1 MLRFFPLAGAAIF
14 ALSISS
20 LAQAAPKDAQAKKA
34 LHDAM
39 EVDYLNTD
47 FDKAEQKLNGA
58 LEACGKAGCAPDIK
72 SRLYVALG
80 SVLAGGKKQLDDA
93 KDAFVEALKLDKN
106 AALDPDVASTEIT
119 FAYERARAELKMSSS
134 SGTAVPP
141 PKTPASGEG
150 VIHTPFEAQK
160 LSTPVPIWV
169 ELSPDLGARAKKLT
183 VSYLGTSGGDWRTL
197 VMKKVGDKGYG
208 IDIPCADTANA
219 GTVRYAIT
227 VTGAEGDI
235 LAGAG
240 SRTEPLSTEIQA
252 GFAGEPPHWP
262 GFAAP
267 STCAKVEE
275 GPKQCLDDTQCK
287 ADMVCLAGECRDKP
301 VEQPGEYK
309 KNWVTLSLVADVSI
323 VSGEQV
329 CTRESQDTEN
339 YACFRGDGTRYDGT
353 PTISGDDIGN
363 NVNLG
368 PALST
373 IRITVG
379 YDRLVLDNLSLGFRA
394 GFALNG
400 APEGA
405 DFLPVH
411 LEGRVAYWLGR
422 RPFERTGPRPYV
434 FLSGGMAQVDTNV
447 TVQVLENGEACGAAD
462 PDDRDSECT
471 QPSPGSSAENPEPR
485 IQDLDA
491 YKQAGFGFAGGGV
504 GVMIAPTKGVGI
516 NLAVRG
522 SATFPAVTAVISP
535 EIGVAFG
542 F

>member
-1 MLRFFPLAGAAIF
+1 MLRHLLPAGAAIL
-14 ALSISS
+14 ALCLPSI
-20 LAQAAPKDAQAKKA
+20 AAAAPKDAQAKKA

-47 FDKAEQKLNGA
+47 FDKAEQKLGTA
-58 LEACGKAGCAPDIK
+58 LEACGKSGCAPDIK
-72 SRLYVALG
+72 ARLYVALG
-80 SVLAGGKKQLDDA
+80 SVQAGGKKQLDDA
-93 KDAFVEALKLDKN
+93 KDSFVEALKLDKA

-119 FAYERARAELKMSSS
+119 FAYERARAELKLS
-134 SGTAVPP
+134 
-141 PKTPASGEG
+141 PASGTPAPAPAATAGAEG
-150 VIHTPFEAQK
+150 VIHTPVPAQK
-160 LSTPVPIWV
+160 VSTPVPVFV
-169 ELSPDLGARAKKLT
+169 ELSPELGAKAKKITL
-183 VSYLGTSGGDWRTL
+183 SYLGTSGGDWRTL
-197 VMKKVGDKGYG
+197 VMKKLGDKGYG

-227 VTGAEGDI
+227 VTGTEGDI

-240 SRTEPLSTEIQA
+240 SRTDPLSTEIQQ

-267 STCAKVEE
+267 ATCAKVEE
-275 GPKQCLDDTQCK
+275 GPKQCIDDRQCN
-287 ADMVCLAGECRDKP
+287 ADLVCIGGECRDKP
-301 VEQPGEYK
+301 TDKPGEYK
-309 KNWVTLSLVADVSI
+309 KNWVSLSVVGDVSI

-329 CTRESQDTEN
+329 CTRESQDTEH
-339 YACFRGDGTRYDGT
+339 YACFRQDGTRYDGT
-353 PTISGDDIGN
+353 PTIEGDDIGN

-379 YDRLVLDNLSLGFRA
+379 YDRLVLENLSLGFRA

-411 LEGRVAYWLGR
+411 LEGRIAYWLGR
-422 RPFERTGPRPYV
+422 RPFERRGRPYF
-434 FLSGGMAQVDTNV
+434 FLSGGMAQVDTSV

-462 PDDRDSECT
+462 PDDRDSDCT
-471 QPSPGSSAENPEPR
+471 RPSPGSAAEDPEPR

-504 GVMIAPTKGVGI
+504 GVMIAPTKAMGI

-522 SATFPAVTAVISP
+522 SVTFPAVTAVISP
-535 EIGVAFG
+535 EVGVAVG